1 MSKTSILSS
10 PSKFLDEWK
19 QITAP
24 KLFLLTAPSGA
35 GKTTWC
41 LQLAK
46 DAADVGIPVSGLC
59 SPAIFEMEHKIA
71 IDLLDLRTSTRKRL
85 ATLKPE
91 TSIGLAT
98 EHWLFDETTVQWGNS
113 LLKRPEGFIDQA
125 RSENNPSGR
134 DELFILDELG
144 PLELE
149 RNLGFTA
156 AFPILDARQHHL
168 ACVVVRPSLLS
179 LAQAR
184 WHWAEVL
191 NLTS

>member
-1 MSKTSILSS
+1 MSKTLISPS
-10 PSKFLDEWK
+10 PSKFLQEWK

-24 KLFLLTAPSGA
+24 KLFLLTGDSGA

-59 SPAIFEMEHKIA
+59 SPAVFEMGQKIG

-98 EHWLFDETTVQWGNS
+98 EHWLFNETTVQWGNS
-113 LLKRPEGFIDQA
+113 LLQQEQYSSK
-125 RSENNPSGR
+125 
-134 DELFILDELG
+134 ELFILDELG

-149 RNLGFTA
+149 RNLGFTN
-156 AFPILDARQHHL
+156 AFPILDARGHHL

-179 LAQAR
+179 LAQKR
-184 WHWAEVL
+184 WHWANVL
-191 NLTS
+191 TLATETSA

>member
-1 MSKTSILSS
+1 MSKTLVS
-10 PSKFLDEWK
+10 PSKFLDEW
-19 QITAP
+19 QQATAP
-24 KLFLLTAPSGA
+24 RLFLLTAPSGA

-46 DAADVGIPVSGLC
+46 DARELGIPVSGLC
-59 SPAIFEMEHKIA
+59 SPAVFEEEHKVA

-91 TSIGLAT
+91 ASIGLAT
-98 EHWLFDETTVQWGNS
+98 EHWLFDETTVQWGN
-113 LLKRPEGFIDQA
+113 LLLQQEQYSSK
-125 RSENNPSGR
+125 
-134 DELFILDELG
+134 ELFILDEVG

-149 RNLGFTA
+149 RNLGFTN
-156 AFPILDARQHHL
+156 AFPVLDARQHHL

-184 WHWAEVL
+184 WHWADVL
-191 NLTS
+191 TLAAGNSA

>member
-1 MSKTSILSS
+1 MSKTLISPS
-10 PSKFLDEWK
+10 PSKLLQEWK

-24 KLFLLTAPSGA
+24 RLFLLTAPSGA

-41 LQLAK
+41 LHLAK
-46 DAADVGIPVSGLC
+46 DAADLGIHVSGLC
-59 SPAIFEMEHKIA
+59 SPAIFEMGQKIG

-85 ATLKPE
+85 ATPKPE
-91 TSIGLAT
+91 ISIGLAT
-98 EHWLFDETTVQWGNS
+98 EHWLFEEATVQWGNL
-113 LLKRPEGFIDQA
+113 LLKQEL
-125 RSENNPSGR
+125 SSLN
-134 DELFILDELG
+134 ELFILDELG

-149 RNLGFTA
+149 RNLGFTN

-179 LAQAR
+179 LARAR

-191 NLTS
+191 PLAKAAA